1 MMIML
6 TRLKITFTLI
16 AIFCL
21 VTALPAKEKLVLN
34 TLVVVD
40 RAANRIQPYF
50 YQSLNSSAENSP
62 YEIKPTFKFT
72 VFNPFLINRL
82 GLSGYDT
89 EIQTNIYK
97 HLDASVETLVK
108 LKKDMKKGKNLCTE
122 ALDYIA
128 NNPDSNMA
136 KAYNLANKYLA
147 EFDFLLVES
156 TGQTCVHP
164 LYWDENTFD
173 IEAKGADRGDVIDTA
188 YALIFIDTAKNRNLP
203 VYGSC
208 HGAQIGYLQMGGGL
222 EKVYDL
228 EKMDLRPAVFGR
240 KNPSSGPDEIWN
252 IRKTNLN
259 ARLLDNPTV
268 YGNLK
273 YPLPDILK
281 NEADKNKEMFIN
293 KDFNQTLGMTDPVP
307 EELKIFTYH
316 PLSKFNVHDEGAL
329 TLDELNKVNTE
340 RAKEGVNN
348 HELKKIETEN
358 ITQQYIENFDSS
370 MHSMKIIDFFKHGSM
385 VGTQYHPQYT
395 YKDYDTGKIFDYLV
409 KVIVEHRLA
418 KKPSTEVSK
427 K

>member
-1 MMIML
+1 MM
-6 TRLKITFTLI
+6 TRLRIAFTLI
-16 AIFCL
+16 AVFCF
-21 VTALPAKEKLVLN
+21 VNILPAKEKLIIN

-50 YQSLNSSAENSP
+50 YQSFNASAEKSD

-72 VFNPFLINRL
+72 VFNPFLIKRL
-82 GLSGYDT
+82 GLSDYDAD
-89 EIQTNIYK
+89 IQASIYK
-97 HLDASVETLVK
+97 YLDSSVETLVK
-108 LKKDMKKGKNLCTE
+108 IKKNLKNKENLCTA

-128 NNPDSNMA
+128 NNHDSDMA
-136 KAYNLANKYLA
+136 KAYNLANKYLE

-173 IEAKGADRGDVIDTA
+173 IEAKGADRGDVVDTA

-228 EKMDLRPAVFGR
+228 AKMDLRPAIYGR
-240 KNPSSGPDEIWN
+240 KNPFNGPDEIWN

-259 ARLLDNPTV
+259 GRLLDNPTV
-268 YGNLK
+268 YGDLK
-273 YPLPDILK
+273 YPLPDVFK
-281 NEADKNKEMFIN
+281 SKTEKSKMMFIN

-316 PLSKFNVHDEGAL
+316 PLNKFNVDAEGIL
-329 TLDELNKVNTE
+329 TVDELNKVNTE
-340 RAKEGVNN
+340 REKEAFENR
-348 HELKKIETEN
+348 ELKKIVTEN
-358 ITQQYIENFDSS
+358 ITQQYIKNFDSS

-395 YKDYDTGKIFDYLV
+395 YKDYDTGKIFDYLL
-409 KVIVEHRLA
+409 KMIVEHRIA
-418 KKPSTEVSK
+418 RNVSK
-427 K
+427 EKSIK